1 MCIRDSFMGFD
12 SSDGLINVLRKE
24 KDLDLI
30 LKRTKSGP
38 HKRSFNINID
48 NNESKDRLSRGQQKL
63 LSILLALFQCEMIQ
77 EKGFTM
83 PVLLI
88 DDFSSE
94 LDKEN
99 LDLMLEYLSEN
110 SMQVITTTIDPI
122 KSDKDINLFHVE
134 QNFKQ

>member
-1 MCIRDSFMGFD
+1 
-12 SSDGLINVLRKE
+12 
-24 KDLDLI
+24 
-30 LKRTKSGP
+30 
-38 HKRSFNINID
+38 
-48 NNESKDRLSRGQQKL
+48 
-63 LSILLALFQCEMIQ
+63 
-77 EKGFTM
+77 M

>member
-1 MCIRDSFMGFD
+1 
-12 SSDGLINVLRKE
+12 
-24 KDLDLI
+24 
-30 LKRTKSGP
+30 
-38 HKRSFNINID
+38 
-48 NNESKDRLSRGQQKL
+48 
-63 LSILLALFQCEMIQ
+63 MIE
-77 EKGFTM
+77 EKGFTK

-99 LDLMLEYLSEN
+99 LDLMLEYLVEN

-122 KSDKDINLFHVE
+122 KTDKDVNLFHVE

>member
-1 MCIRDSFMGFD
+1 MEYFIGFNA
-12 SSDGLINVLRKE
+12 SDGLINVLRKE

-63 LSILLALFQCEMIQ
+63 LSILLALFQCEMIE
-77 EKGFTM
+77 EKGFTK

-99 LDLMLEYLSEN
+99 LDLMLEYLVEN

-122 KSDKDINLFHVE
+122 KSDKDVNLFHVE

>member
-1 MCIRDSFMGFD
+1 
-12 SSDGLINVLRKE
+12 
-24 KDLDLI
+24 
-30 LKRTKSGP
+30 
-38 HKRSFNINID
+38 
-48 NNESKDRLSRGQQKL
+48 
-63 LSILLALFQCEMIQ
+63 MIQ

-134 QNFKQ
+134 QNLK

>member
-1 MCIRDSFMGFD
+1 MGFD

>member
-1 MCIRDSFMGFD
+1 MCIRDR
-12 SSDGLINVLRKE
+12 INVLRKE

>member
-1 MCIRDSFMGFD
+1 
-12 SSDGLINVLRKE
+12 
-24 KDLDLI
+24 
-30 LKRTKSGP
+30 
-38 HKRSFNINID
+38 
-48 NNESKDRLSRGQQKL
+48 
-63 LSILLALFQCEMIQ
+63 MIQ
-77 EKGFTM
+77 ENGFTM

-99 LDLMLEYLSEN
+99 LDLMLEYLVEN

>member
-1 MCIRDSFMGFD
+1 M
-12 SSDGLINVLRKE
+12 
-24 KDLDLI
+24 
-30 LKRTKSGP
+30 
-38 HKRSFNINID
+38 
-48 NNESKDRLSRGQQKL
+48 
-63 LSILLALFQCEMIQ
+63 LALFQCEMIE
-77 EKGFTM
+77 EKGFTK

-122 KSDKDINLFHVE
+122 KSDKDVNLFHVE